1 MSEKRTFK
9 VCATE
14 SYCSYIIREDITI
27 DVNDYSEL
35 EGMTDEE
42 IIDYIESKSERMF
55 KKDDEENVYSLW
67 DEMMEQDIRRDKITG
82 EEFGVIV
89 EKDDETN
96 S

>member
-1 MSEKRTFK
+1 MAEKRTFK

-14 SYCSYIIREDITI
+14 SYCSYMVREDITI
-27 DVNDYSEL
+27 NVDDYPVL

-42 IIDYIESKSERMF
+42 ITEYIESNSESMF
-55 KKDDEENVYSLW
+55 KHGDEENGSLW

-89 EKDDETN
+89 EKDEE
-96 S
+96 

>member
-42 IIDYIESKSERMF
+42 IIDYIESNSESMF
-55 KKDDEENVYSLW
+55 KKDDEEKFYSLW

-89 EKDDETN
+89 EKDE
-96 S
+96 

>member
-42 IIDYIESKSERMF
+42 IIDYIESNSESMF

-82 EEFGVIV
+82 EEVGVII
-89 EKDDETN
+89 EKDDEK
-96 S
+96 

>member
-42 IIDYIESKSERMF
+42 IIDYIESNSESMF
-55 KKDDEENVYSLW
+55 KKDDEENGYSLW

-89 EKDDETN
+89 EKYE
-96 S
+96 

>member
-14 SYCSYIIREDITI
+14 SYCSYMIREDITI
-27 DVNDYSEL
+27 DVDDYPQL
-35 EGMTDEE
+35 QGMTDEE
-42 IIDYIESKSERMF
+42 ILEFVERNASNIY
-55 KKDDEENVYSLW
+55 KKGDEDSWSLW

-89 EKDDETN
+89 EKDDEK
-96 S
+96 

>member
-42 IIDYIESKSERMF
+42 IIDYIESNSESMF

-67 DEMMEQDIRRDKITG
+67 DEMMELDIRRDKITG

-89 EKDDETN
+89 EKDV
-96 S
+96 

>member
-27 DVNDYSEL
+27 DVNDYPQL
-35 EGMTDEE
+35 QGMTDEE
-42 IIDYIESKSERMF
+42 ILEFVEFNASEMY
-55 KKDDEENVYSLW
+55 KEGDEGSWSLW

>member
-14 SYCSYIIREDITI
+14 SYCSYLIREDITI
-27 DVNDYSEL
+27 DVDDYPQL
-35 EGMTDEE
+35 QGMTDEE
-42 IIDYIESKSERMF
+42 ILEFVEFNASEMY
-55 KKDDEENVYSLW
+55 KEGDEGSWSLW

-89 EKDDETN
+89 EKDDEK
-96 S
+96 

>member
-42 IIDYIESKSERMF
+42 IIDYIESNSESMF
-55 KKDDEENVYSLW
+55 KKDDEENGYSLW

-89 EKDDETN
+89 EKDE
-96 S
+96 

>member
-42 IIDYIESKSERMF
+42 IIDYIESNSESMF

-89 EKDDETN
+89 EKDEE
-96 S
+96 

>member
-14 SYCSYIIREDITI
+14 SYCSYMIREDITI
-27 DVNDYSEL
+27 DVDDYPQL
-35 EGMTDEE
+35 QGMTDEGILE
-42 IIDYIESKSERMF
+42 FVERNASNIY
-55 KKDDEENVYSLW
+55 KKGDEDSWSLW

-82 EEFGVIV
+82 EEVGVII

>member
-42 IIDYIESKSERMF
+42 IIDYIESNSESMF
-55 KKDDEENVYSLW
+55 KKDDEEKFYSLW

-89 EKDDETN
+89 EKD
-96 S
+96 

>member
-42 IIDYIESKSERMF
+42 IIDYIESNSESMF

-89 EKDDETN
+89 EIDEE
-96 S
+96 

>member
-14 SYCSYIIREDITI
+14 SYCSYMIREDITI
-27 DVNDYSEL
+27 DVDDYPQL
-35 EGMTDEE
+35 QGMTDEE
-42 IIDYIESKSERMF
+42 ILEFVERNASNIY
-55 KKDDEENVYSLW
+55 KKGDEDSWSLW

-82 EEFGVIV
+82 EEVGVII

>member
-1 MSEKRTFK
+1 MAEKRTFK

-14 SYCSYIIREDITI
+14 SYCSYMIREDITI
-27 DVNDYSEL
+27 NVDDYPEL

-42 IIDYIESKSERMF
+42 ITEYIESNSESMF
-55 KKDDEENVYSLW
+55 KHGDEENGSLW

-89 EKDDETN
+89 ETDEE
-96 S
+96 

>member
-42 IIDYIESKSERMF
+42 ITDYIESNSESMF
-55 KKDDEENVYSLW
+55 KKDDEEKFYSLW

-89 EKDDETN
+89 EKDEE
-96 S
+96 

>member
-27 DVNDYSEL
+27 DVDDYPQL
-35 EGMTDEE
+35 QGMTDEE
-42 IIDYIESKSERMF
+42 ILEFVEFNASDMYKEG
-55 KKDDEENVYSLW
+55 DEGSWSLW

-89 EKDDETN
+89 EKDDEK
-96 S
+96 

>member
-42 IIDYIESKSERMF
+42 IIDYIESNSESMF
-55 KKDDEENVYSLW
+55 KKDDEENGYSLW

-89 EKDDETN
+89 EKDEE
-96 S
+96 

>member
-14 SYCSYIIREDITI
+14 SYCSYLIREDITI
-27 DVNDYSEL
+27 DVDDYPQL
-35 EGMTDEE
+35 QGMTDEE
-42 IIDYIESKSERMF
+42 ILEFIEFNASDMYKEG
-55 KKDDEENVYSLW
+55 DEGSWSLW

-89 EKDDETN
+89 EKDDEK
-96 S
+96 

>member
-14 SYCSYIIREDITI
+14 SYCSYLIREDITI
-27 DVNDYSEL
+27 DVDDYPQL
-35 EGMTDEE
+35 QGMTDEE
-42 IIDYIESKSERMF
+42 ILEFVEFNASDMYKEG
-55 KKDDEENVYSLW
+55 DEGSWSLW

-89 EKDDETN
+89 EKDDEK
-96 S
+96 